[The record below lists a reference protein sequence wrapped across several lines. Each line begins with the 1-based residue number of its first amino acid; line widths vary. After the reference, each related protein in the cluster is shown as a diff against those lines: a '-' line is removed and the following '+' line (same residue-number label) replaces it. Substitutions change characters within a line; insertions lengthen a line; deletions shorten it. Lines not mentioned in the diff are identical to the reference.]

1 MSVMLGSVNLLCSD
15 REELNDHFQW
25 HALGFWNF
33 QEDKHP
39 SYEAHDCIHTKNT
52 SETYRT
58 KHNRECVGD
67 NDVTNPEGKSTYGN
81 AETTN
86 SSGEDLCTQYIRNW
100 PKSHDKATEINN
112 NTNG

>member
-1 MSVMLGSVNLLCSD
+1 VLGIVKLFCSD

-33 QEDKHP
+33 QKDKHP
-39 SYEAHDCIHTKNT
+39 CYEAHDSINTKNT
-52 SETYRT
+52 SEAYRIE
-58 KHNRECVGD
+58 HNWECVGD
-67 NDVTNPEGKSTYGN
+67 NDITDPKGKGTNSN

-86 SSGEDLCTQYIRNW
+86 SSGEDLCTKYIRNW
-100 PKSHDKATEINN
+100 SKSHDKETEIDN